1 MMCSRTCTCT
11 CIDFV
16 CTGKGTYWA
25 GHYSTHSPGPSSQQ
39 HHAALS
45 TQIVESHVIINVID
59 SNSPIE
65 AVRAAERTP
74 QLIAPDQLGFCLATH
89 QLVDRM
95 SIRSQYRNRRL
106 NASKSRVRRKART
119 HSSGKRGSIF
129 QNKCVERITP

>member
-1 MMCSRTCTCT
+1 MMCSCTCT
-11 CIDFV
+11 YIDFA
-16 CTGKGTYWA
+16 CTGTGTYWA
-25 GHYSTHSPGPSSQQ
+25 GHYDTPPGSSSQQ
-39 HHAALS
+39 HHSALS